1 MYEFLLR
8 NFLVMMKSWKHR
20 LRNQTFSRRHQE
32 GWFPRRV
39 LSLHHDSV
47 CGLEWKDLGLFSWEI
62 LTALFCSD
70 RLLAVLKAG
79 SSDFTAFQLFTKVNR
94 NRTGL
99 SASSW
104 MHFRVCGILSNFL
117 LCNFYLRIPTQF
129 HSFFPS
135 HSARRNLIKPCSF
148 FSHWRRKT
156 VCGLLKAKLYPWDGL
171 VIPRLASRSAWDGRF
186 VGVACP
192 FPVPPV
198 KREEN

>member
-1 MYEFLLR
+1 MYAFPLR
-8 NFLVMMKSWKHR
+8 NFPVVRKSWKR
-20 LRNQTFSRRHQE
+20 SLRNQTFSRRHQR
-32 GWFPRRV
+32 GWVPRRV
-39 LSLHHDSV
+39 LSLSRDSV

-99 SASSW
+99 SARSW

-117 LCNFYLRIPTQF
+117 LCSFYLRIPTQF

-135 HSARRNLIKPCSF
+135 HSARRNLIQPCFF
-148 FSHWRRKT
+148 FSHWRRNT
-156 VCGLLKAKLYPWDGL
+156 VCGLLKQSTAPEVALSSRVWDPVCL
-171 VIPRLASRSAWDGRF
+171 RREV
-186 VGVACP
+186 VGTACP
-192 FPVPPV
+192 VPVPPG
-198 KREEN
+198 KQEEN